1 MTNPAAVLDRV
12 VTDLDQLLDADA
24 LMSLTDAERRV
35 LLSTAGEVMR
45 RVEATI
51 IETVA
56 TGDPVDLPNGAGC
69 RNVNELLQR
78 TLRVDSRGA
87 ARFVKAGKVVRRD
100 VDLTSGES
108 LPARWPALRRVML
121 DGAVGTDGLLAATGL
136 IESAGDRI
144 GATDARRA
152 PRVRRQLVGRCS
164 GR

>member
-12 VTDLDQLLDADA
+12 VNDLDQMLGADA
-24 LMSLTDAERRV
+24 LMSLTDAERGVV
-35 LLSTAGEVMR
+35 LSVAGEVMR

-87 ARFVKAGKVVRRD
+87 ARIVKAGKVVHRD
-100 VDLTSGES
+100 VDLTSGGV
-108 LPARWPALRRVML
+108 AA
-121 DGAVGTDGLLAATGL
+121 GAVARSSTG
-136 IESAGDRI
+136 
-144 GATDARRA
+144 DARRC
-152 PRVRRQLVGRCS
+152 RRNRWTAGGHGADRVGRRPDRC
-164 GR
+164 R